1 MEKII
6 ILLLLLNPHNL
17 KFNYQIKQDSVE
29 YKIYKDNWFGEDKFF
44 HFSLSSLLV
53 GSSYHLLKCRL
64 EKDKKSS
71 AGFSLISTFLIGIGK
86 EIYDKKI
93 KKEFFSY
100 KDLIYDVLGI
110 FCGYFLFIY

>member
-6 ILLLLLNPHNL
+6 ILLIFLNSPNL
-17 KFNYQIKQDSVE
+17 KFNHQIRGDSLE
-29 YKIYKDNWFGEDKFF
+29 KKIYKDNWFGEDKFF
-44 HFSLSSLLV
+44 HFSVSFLLV

-71 AGFSLISTFLIGIGK
+71 VCFSLTSTLLIGIGK
-86 EIYDKKI
+86 EIYDRKI

-100 KDLIYDVLGI
+100 KDLLYDVIGI